1 MKHLFLS
8 SLMMVVLFVSC
19 EKENLSPPPPPAKYV
34 GQGYQGG
41 IIFYVDAS
49 GQHGLIYAP
58 TDELGQA
65 PWGCYGTSLPGAS
78 NDLYGSNVVP
88 SPGAG
93 AENTIDIMNGCS
105 EAGIA
110 ARLCG
115 DLVFEGYSDWF
126 LPSKKE
132 LNLLYINGFSL
143 YGDVYWSSTQDNYL
157 KAWHQDFSSGEQ
169 YNGTKGTSKNVIAV
183 RSF

>member
-1 MKHLFLS
+1 MMKHLFLS

-19 EKENLSPPPPPAKYV
+19 EKEDNTPKPPAKYV

-41 IIFYVDAS
+41 IIFYVYAG

-58 TDELGQA
+58 TDLGQA
-65 PWGCYGTSLPGAS
+65 PWGCVGTLLPGA
-78 NDLYGSNVVP
+78 DGGLYGSNVVAD
-88 SPGAG
+88 PGEG
-93 AENTIDIMNGCS
+93 AQNTLDIMNGCS
-105 EAGIA
+105 QAGIA

-115 DLVFEGYSDWF
+115 DLVYEGYSDWF

-132 LNLLYINGFSL
+132 LNMLYTSGLSIV
-143 YGDVYWSSTQDNYL
+143 GDVYWSSTEDGPSY
-157 KAWHQDFSSGEQ
+157 ACHQDFSSGEQ
-169 YNGTKGTSKNVIAV
+169 YNGTKGTSKSVIAV